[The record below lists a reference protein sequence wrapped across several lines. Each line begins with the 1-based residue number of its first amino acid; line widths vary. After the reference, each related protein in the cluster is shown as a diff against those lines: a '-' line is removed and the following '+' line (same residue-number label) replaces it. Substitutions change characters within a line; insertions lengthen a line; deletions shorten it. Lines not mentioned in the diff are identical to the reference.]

1 MSGTIVMLLLLAAPD
16 VAPSDAAAPVAS
28 SAARPQDGKRQICRV
43 STTTGSR
50 LIQKKTC
57 GTKSDWALINRE
69 SKDNLDKSVIGG
81 AYCNPEGAPC

>member
-1 MSGTIVMLLLLAAPD
+1 MNAMMAMMLFLAAPD
-16 VAPSDAAAPVAS
+16 AAKTDAAAPAPS
-28 SAARPQDGKRQICRV
+28 EAAKTRTDERQICRV

-50 LIQKKTC
+50 LVQKKVC